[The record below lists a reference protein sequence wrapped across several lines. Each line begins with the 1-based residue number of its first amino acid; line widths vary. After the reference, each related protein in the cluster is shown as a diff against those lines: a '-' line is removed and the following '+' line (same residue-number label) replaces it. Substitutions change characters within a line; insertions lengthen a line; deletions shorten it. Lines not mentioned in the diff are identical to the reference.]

1 MDKVEIVQIILVSVM
16 MDGQEIIVIHLSVPW
31 VVTLKEGIVILPMNV
46 YVTKIGMVQTV
57 VSFCVHLTAAQWA
70 VTVVFLDSV
79 SAYQDTL
86 EIIVI

>member
-1 MDKVEIVQIILVSVM
+1 M

-31 VVTLKEGIVILPMNV
+31 VVTLKEGIVIYPMIV
-46 YVTKIGMVQTV
+46 YVMKIGMVQTA
-57 VSFCVHLTAAQWA
+57 VSLCVHLTAAQWV

-79 SAYQDTL
+79 SVYQDTL

>member
-1 MDKVEIVQIILVSVM
+1 M

-31 VVTLKEGIVILPMNV
+31 VVTLKEDIVIHPMIVNV
-46 YVTKIGMVQTV
+46 MKIGMVQTA
-57 VSFCVHLTAAQWA
+57 VSFCVHLTAAQWV